1 MTDHRRMF
9 TLYLIENA
17 EGQVR
22 VISDYSGEG
31 DRCLALG
38 VEIMQSL
45 ATIQPFT
52 HGDLTLAMPTR
63 SETEH

>member
-1 MTDHRRMF
+1 MTNQKMF
-9 TLYLIENA
+9 TLYLIEND

-22 VISDYSGEG
+22 VITDYSGEG

-45 ATIQPFT
+45 AMIQPHTGGGLSFV
-52 HGDLTLAMPTR
+52 MPQR
-63 SETEH
+63 SDVEH

>member
-1 MTDHRRMF
+1 
-9 TLYLIENA
+9 
-17 EGQVR
+17 
-22 VISDYSGEG
+22 
-31 DRCLALG
+31 LG

>member
-1 MTDHRRMF
+1 MTNRKMF

-17 EGQVR
+17 DGQVR

-38 VEIMQSL
+38 VEIMQGL
-45 ATIQPFT
+45 ASIQPFT
-52 HGDLTLAMPTR
+52 GGDLTLAMPARTDV
-63 SETEH
+63 EH

>member
-1 MTDHRRMF
+1 MF
-9 TLYLIENA
+9 TLYLIEND

-22 VISDYSGEG
+22 VITDYSGEG

-45 ATIQPFT
+45 AMIQPHTGGGLSFV
-52 HGDLTLAMPTR
+52 MPSQTDV
-63 SETEH
+63 EH

>member
-1 MTDHRRMF
+1 MNERMMF
-9 TLYLIENA
+9 TLYLIENE

-22 VISDYSGEG
+22 VITDYSGHG

-45 ATIQPFT
+45 GTIQPLT
-52 HGDLTLAMPTR
+52 CGDLSLAMPQR
-63 SETEH
+63 SDIEH

>member
-1 MTDHRRMF
+1 MTSKKMF
-9 TLYLIENA
+9 TLYLIEND

-22 VISDYSGEG
+22 VITDYSGEG

-45 ATIQPFT
+45 AIIQPHTGGGLSFV
-52 HGDLTLAMPTR
+52 MPSQTDV
-63 SETEH
+63 EH

>member
-1 MTDHRRMF
+1 MTSKKMF
-9 TLYLIENA
+9 TLYLIEND

-22 VISDYSGEG
+22 VITDYSGEG

-45 ATIQPFT
+45 AMIQPHTGGGLSFV
-52 HGDLTLAMPTR
+52 MPSQTDV
-63 SETEH
+63 EH